1 MHAQQDT
8 AARTTACY
16 PFFMADRDDER
27 PAPRCP
33 YCQSEALTRLEVSDS
48 LPVDVYKCLGCGTQF
63 NLARLRGD
71 LPPENVSIS
80 GD

>member
-8 AARTTACY
+8 AGRTTACY
-16 PFFMADRDDER
+16 PFFMPERDDER

-48 LPVDVYKCLGCGTQF
+48 LPVDVYKCQGCGTQF
-63 NLARLRGD
+63 NLGRVRGD
-71 LPPENVSIS
+71 VPPEKLSIA